1 MPLSSV
7 PVARRIQ
14 FPVAALSVALVTA
27 ALLAGCGGALE
38 GKKIDYKSA
47 SKLPPLE
54 VPPDLAQPR
63 TAGSRYTVPDTQ
75 AATYSEYEKTRA
87 TQQPTAA
94 AAQETILP
102 ASERV
107 QMQRAGLQ
115 RWLVVKLP
123 PEQVWLMVRDFWQES
138 GFLLAQENPQ
148 IGYMETDWAES
159 RPRVPVGGITGL
171 MNKALGFLAAM
182 PERDKYRTR
191 LERTADGETE
201 VFLSHKGMAEV
212 YYRERENNT
221 RWQVRPTDPELEA
234 AMLSKLAVRLGAPE
248 ARIPALVQAADATP
262 PRASVVRND
271 EGGAVVL
278 ADSFDRAWRRVGLA
292 LDRAGFMVEDRNRAE
307 GIYFVK
313 YQDPEA
319 ESPKKR
325 GLSKLAFW
333 KSDEKKAPDQY
344 RIQVGVPA
352 GGSGTE
358 VRVLSQDGKPE
369 NSETGKRI
377 LSLLA
382 EQLR

>member
-1 MPLSSV
+1 MPLPPICV
-7 PVARRIQ
+7 ACHTQRPVRALS
-14 FPVAALSVALVTA
+14 AALATA
-27 ALLAGCGGALE
+27 ILLAGCGGALE

-63 TAGSRYTVPDTQ
+63 TAGSRYTVPDAQ
-75 AATYSEYEKTRA
+75 AATYSEYEKNRAAQQPAGVA
-87 TQQPTAA
+87 TQD
-94 AAQETILP
+94 TILP

-107 QMQRAGLQ
+107 EMQRAGLQ

-159 RPRVPVGGITGL
+159 QPRVPVGGLTGL
-171 MNKALGFLAAM
+171 INKGLGFLSAM

-191 LERTADGETE
+191 LERTADDLTE
-201 VFLSHKGMAEV
+201 VFVSHKGMAEV

-221 RWQVRPTDPELEA
+221 RWQVRPTDPELEVT
-234 AMLSKLAVRLGAPE
+234 MLSRLAVRLGAPE
-248 ARIPALVQAADATP
+248 AKIPTLVQAADATP
-262 PRASVVRND
+262 PRANVVRND

-292 LDRAGFMVEDRNRAE
+292 LDRVGFMVEDRNRSE

-325 GLSKLAFW
+325 GISKLAFW
-333 KSDEKKAPDQY
+333 RSEEKKAPDQY

-352 GGSGTE
+352 GASGTE

-369 NSETGKRI
+369 TGETGKRI

>member
-1 MPLSSV
+1 MPLSPV
-7 PVARRIQ
+7 PAARRIDH
-14 FPVAALSVALVTA
+14 PVAALSTILVATV
-27 ALLAGCGGALE
+27 LLAGCGGALE

-54 VPPDLAQPR
+54 VPPDLTQPR
-63 TAGSRYTVPDTQ
+63 TAGSRYVVPDTQ
-75 AATYSEYEKTRA
+75 AATYSEYEKNRA
-87 TQQPTAA
+87 AQQPVAA
-94 AAQETILP
+94 ATPDTILP
-102 ASERV
+102 PSERV
-107 QMQRAGLQ
+107 EMQRSGLQ

-159 RPRVPVGGITGL
+159 RPRVPVGGLTGL
-171 MNKALGFLAAM
+171 INKGLGFLSAM

-191 LERTADGETE
+191 LERTADGDTE

-212 YYRERENNT
+212 YFRERENST

-234 AMLSKLAVRLGAPE
+234 TMLSKLAVRLGAPE
-248 ARIPALVQAADATP
+248 ARIPTLVQAADATP
-262 PRASVVRND
+262 PRANVVRND

-292 LDRAGFMVEDRNRAE
+292 LDRVGFMVEDRNRAE

-319 ESPKKR
+319 ESPKKQ
-325 GLSKLAFW
+325 GISKLAFW
-333 KSDEKKAPDQY
+333 RSDEKKAPDQY

-369 NSETGKRI
+369 NSDTGKRI

>member
-1 MPLSSV
+1 MPLSPV
-7 PVARRIQ
+7 PAARRIDR
-14 FPVAALSVALVTA
+14 PVAALSTILVAT

-63 TAGSRYTVPDTQ
+63 TAGSRYVVPDTQ
-75 AATYSEYEKTRA
+75 AATYSEYEKNRAAQQPVAAA
-87 TQQPTAA
+87 TQD
-94 AAQETILP
+94 TILP
-102 ASERV
+102 PSERV
-107 QMQRAGLQ
+107 EMQRSGLQ

-159 RPRVPVGGITGL
+159 RPRVPVGGLTGL
-171 MNKALGFLAAM
+171 INKGLGFLSAM

-191 LERTADGETE
+191 LERTADGDTE

-234 AMLSKLAVRLGAPE
+234 TMLSKLAVRLGAPE
-248 ARIPALVQAADATP
+248 AKIPTLVQAADATP
-262 PRASVVRND
+262 PRANVVRND
-271 EGGAVVL
+271 EGGAVAL

-292 LDRAGFMVEDRNRAE
+292 LDRVGFMVEDRNRAE

-319 ESPKKR
+319 ESPRKK
-325 GLSKLAFW
+325 GISKLAFW
-333 KSDEKKAPDQY
+333 RSEEKKAPDQY

-358 VRVLSQDGKPE
+358 VRVLSQDGRPE
-369 NSETGKRI
+369 NSDTGKRI